1 MAAWGLESLWKP
13 HKNTRKEYPNRI
25 PHRPGGPIYTV
36 PDGVCLVACKP
47 YWSGST
53 SLRGVGAMGTVPT

>member
-25 PHRPGGPIYTV
+25 PHRLNGSIYTV
-36 PDGVCLVACKP
+36 PDGGVPCCL
-47 YWSGST
+47 
-53 SLRGVGAMGTVPT
+53 